1 MANDFGLFAHGL
13 MGLIVFV
20 GFLVKGR
27 DRFAAR
33 VALDIKI
40 MRLGAPLIDEI
51 GRKIQIFA
59 DLGGVVKFD
68 QRQFNFLMP
77 GVTLFL
83 ARFRPKDLADVVHI
97 PHHHPQHAVAPRGV
111 KVGQSPF

>member
-1 MANDFGLFAHGL
+1 

-27 DRFAAR
+27 DRVAAR

-40 MRLGAPLIDEI
+40 VRLGAALVDEI
-51 GRKIQIFA
+51 GREIQIFA

-68 QRQFNFLMP
+68 QRQLNFLMP
-77 GVTLFL
+77 GVALFL
-83 ARFRPKDLADVVHI
+83 ARFRPKDPGDVVHI

-111 KVGQSPF
+111 KVGQSAF